1 LNKQQS
7 SFDIYANFFASF
19 INRKLMICGM
29 IYTFVV
35 VGIYIFRFILIFYH
49 LKLLN
54 IKRASPKWQPNK
66 KKTGKGGKMGKGV
79 VAWLRNFPHI

>member
-54 IKRASPKWQPNK
+54 IKRASPQWQPNK
-66 KKTGKGGKMGKGV
+66 KKNGKAGKMGKGV
-79 VAWLRNFPHI
+79 VPWLRNFPHI